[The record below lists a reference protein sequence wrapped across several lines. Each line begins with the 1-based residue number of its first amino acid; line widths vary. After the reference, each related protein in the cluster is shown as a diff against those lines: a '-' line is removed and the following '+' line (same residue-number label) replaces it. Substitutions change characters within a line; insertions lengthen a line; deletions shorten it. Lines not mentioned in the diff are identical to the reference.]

1 MRGSTNASMSRASRV
16 APKADGENT
25 RILRE
30 SSAAEIDG
38 GTAAAS
44 AGSMP
49 STGRGLDW
57 RRMCSLAWPE
67 RWLLLV
73 ATIGLVVSSS
83 GNLIII
89 GVAGYGG
96 LEKSTHTQTEK
107 STHKRKRV
115 HSTRAHTHTHTP
127 FVCVRTHTRTHTQT
141 DKPNHI
147 VNFKCNRVHMKPRTH
162 AHTHHTSII

>member
-1 MRGSTNASMSRASRV
+1 MFSQGLGHDSKKVLFNRGLFLFLSKKDATSDEMLASNNASLYRASRV
-16 APKADGENT
+16 APKADVLSIDGENT

-30 SSAAEIDG
+30 SSAADIDG
-38 GTAAAS
+38 GTPAAAS
-44 AGSMP
+44 AGSTP

-89 GVAGYGG
+89 GVAGWIVDW
-96 LEKSTHTQTEK
+96 
-107 STHKRKRV
+107 KRV
-115 HSTRAHTHTHTP
+115 LSPHTHTHK
-127 FVCVRTHTRTHTQT
+127 RTHPTTLQT
-141 DKPNHI
+141 
-147 VNFKCNRVHMKPRTH
+147 VNAT
-162 AHTHHTSII
+162 AYT